1 MLQEG
6 YMGRLNEKQEDSIEV
21 ILRNLTRLDKLINDI
36 LDISRI
42 EAGRIKMS
50 FASMSLND
58 TVMEAIKMQEP
69 FAKKKDLKISARLA
83 ELPNII
89 GDAERLR
96 QVISNLLNNAI
107 KFSEKSAE
115 VVVETKQVGDDV
127 LFCIT
132 DYGIGISKTDI
143 GKLFKP
149 FSQIDGSMGREHGG
163 SGLGL
168 AIAKGIIQAHSGKI
182 WVESESGRGSTFYFS
197 IPIKQKITEKEVPYI
212 G

>member
-1 MLQEG
+1 
-6 YMGRLNEKQEDSIEV
+6 MGRLNKKQEDSIAV

-42 EAGRIKMS
+42 EAGRIKIS
-50 FASMSLND
+50 FESMSLND
-58 TVMEAIKMQEP
+58 TVKEAIKMQEP
-69 FAKKKDLKISARLA
+69 FAKKKNVKIRARLA
-83 ELPNII
+83 ELPTII

-107 KFSEKSAE
+107 KFSKKYAD
-115 VVVETKQVGDDV
+115 VVVETMQVEENV

-132 DYGIGISKTDI
+132 DDGIGISKTDKE
-143 GKLFKP
+143 KLFKP
-149 FSQIDGSMGREHGG
+149 FSQINGSMGREHGG
-163 SGLGL
+163 TGLGL

-182 WVESESGRGSTFYFS
+182 WVESELGKGSTFYFS